1 MNPPAGPAQRT
12 SRSEDH
18 GGGAARRK
26 ALPPEGRSRK
36 KSGNKHV
43 GFLMVLAL
51 TIGGTH
57 SYTSLQ
63 KWQVS
68 TQGSKYIAQVLVT
81 LCASML
87 AFKCLIHFSITFH
100 HFYNQVHYNRIDK

>member
-1 MNPPAGPAQRT
+1 MKPPAGPAQRT

-18 GGGAARRK
+18 DGGAARRK
-26 ALPPEGRSRK
+26 ELPPEGRSRK

-57 SYTSLQ
+57 SYTGLQ

-81 LCASML
+81 FCTSML
-87 AFKCLIHFSITFH
+87 AFKCFKPFFITFH
-100 HFYNQVHYNRIDK
+100 HF